1 MKYDFDFLKEHRQYR
16 RNEIESMKKIDSI
29 SVGISSE
36 MAMLRDEEISS
47 DENYWKYLF
56 SIAKSYMNNKNQ

>member
-16 RNEIESMKKIDSI
+16 RNEIESMKRIDSI

-36 MAMLRDEEISS
+36 MAMFRDEELSS
-47 DENYWKYLF
+47 DENYWEHLF
-56 SIAKSYMNNKNQ
+56 SIAKLYMDNKNE